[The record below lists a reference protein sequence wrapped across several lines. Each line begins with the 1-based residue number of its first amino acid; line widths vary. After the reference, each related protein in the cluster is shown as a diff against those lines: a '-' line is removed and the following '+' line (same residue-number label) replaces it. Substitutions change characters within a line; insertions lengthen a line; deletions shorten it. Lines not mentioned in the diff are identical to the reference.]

1 MTYHGTHKHQH
12 RQTDQ
17 ELNHVRNEVI
27 IFRYYLFTMKAIV
40 AISKGSPVHVL
51 YLQRHHYGPME
62 FLLQYY
68 YSCSFK
74 KDSIRSRFVL
84 LDSEWYDYTFCLC
97 CYEYYHRL

>member
-1 MTYHGTHKHQH
+1 MECDTIDEQH

-17 ELNHVRNEVI
+17 ELNHVCNEVI

-40 AISKGSPVHVL
+40 AKSKGSPVL

-74 KDSIRSRFVL
+74 KASIQSRFVL
-84 LDSEWYDYTFCLC
+84 LGSEWYDYTFCLC
-97 CYEYYHRL
+97 CYGYYHRL

>member
-1 MTYHGTHKHQH
+1 MECDTIDEQH

-40 AISKGSPVHVL
+40 AKSKGSPAL

-74 KDSIRSRFVL
+74 KASIRS
-84 LDSEWYDYTFCLC
+84 
-97 CYEYYHRL
+97 